1 MVRIA
6 SSSYSAV
13 ALITFLLP
21 TCYSFILS
29 PVRTSQRNVCLY
41 QDLDDLRNM
50 LESSWNVESMGQ
62 VPNTP
67 QSAAEEAASAIIGA
81 RNDGLGNICFVDL
94 LLPQYDIQQ
103 GPNLYDEVEAVDFC
117 RLLANCLRTRSVI
130 YVKDEKSLKTV
141 SKVLDARERE
151 RGEKMT
157 QQDQYEYVEVD
168 VEIDEDDEDRDNDD
182 GEDDD
187 DKAEGDMMMATQS
200 EVVIYDDF
208 SDFASADTDAF
219 FSLNSTSGQQFASK
233 LGDVASTNEPAE
245 GKEKRTKIIKKL
257 MKRKVEQP
265 EATTTLPPSLYRLA
279 SLFGDKMISSGAGMS
294 DSVVQAV
301 KAHGLPKA
309 EEETMILL
317 SANSDEEMLA
327 IRALVSKYADKK
339 KIVLVNCKLDPLPR
353 ELEDCHTVY
362 HLTPLIAT
370 TTIDPRNLF
379 SKPSKDGEQR
389 PPIKVVS
396 IRRYPGE
403 WEVYVDVDGS
413 GFILAERASANK
425 FTKQGPSFD
434 WIGGAVKS
442 FLS

>member
-1 MVRIA
+1 MP
-6 SSSYSAV
+6 AV
-13 ALITFLLP
+13 ALVTFLLP
-21 TCYSFILS
+21 TCCPFILS
-29 PVRTSQRNVCLY
+29 SERMSQRNVCLY

-94 LLPQYDIQQ
+94 LLPQYDVLQ

-117 RLLANCLRTRSVI
+117 RLLASCLRTRSVI
-130 YVKDEKSLKTV
+130 YVKDDKSLKTV
-141 SKVLDARERE
+141 SKVMDARERDRREE
-151 RGEKMT
+151 RT
-157 QQDQYEYVEVD
+157 QEDQYEYVEVD
-168 VEIDEDDEDRDNDD
+168 VEIDEDDEDWDKHDS
-182 GEDDD
+182 DDD
-187 DKAEGDMMMATQS
+187 DVASDRGIPMMTQS
-200 EVVIYDDF
+200 EVVIFDDF

-219 FSLNSTSGQQFASK
+219 FSLNLTSRQQFASQW
-233 LGDVASTNEPAE
+233 GDVASTNEPAE
-245 GKEKRTKIIKKL
+245 GEVKRTKIIKKL
-257 MKRKVEQP
+257 MKRKVEKT
-265 EATTTLPPSLYRLA
+265 EATRTLPPPLYRLA
-279 SLFGDKMISSGAGMS
+279 SLFGDERISSGVGMS
-294 DSVVQAV
+294 DSVVKAV

-317 SANSDEEMLA
+317 SANSEEEMLA
-327 IRALVSKYADKK
+327 IRALASKYADKK

-379 SKPSKDGEQR
+379 SKPSQDGEQR
-389 PPIKVVS
+389 LPIKVVS

-403 WEVYVDVDGS
+403 WEVYVDADGS
-413 GFILAERASANK
+413 GFVLAERASANK
-425 FTKQGPSFD
+425 FMKKGPTFD
-434 WIGGAVKS
+434 WIGGVVKS

>member
-1 MVRIA
+1 MR
-6 SSSYSAV
+6 
-13 ALITFLLP
+13 
-21 TCYSFILS
+21 
-29 PVRTSQRNVCLY
+29 QRNVCLY
-41 QDLDDLRNM
+41 QDLDDMRNM

-117 RLLANCLRTRSVI
+117 RLLANCLQTRSVI

-141 SKVLDARERE
+141 SKVMDARERDRQE
-151 RGEKMT
+151 T
-157 QQDQYEYVEVD
+157 QNQQDQYEYVELD
-168 VEIDEDDEDRDNDD
+168 VEIDEEDEDWDKHIDEDENDESD
-182 GEDDD
+182 RFTPMMGEND
-187 DKAEGDMMMATQS
+187 
-200 EVVIYDDF
+200 VVLFDDF
-208 SDFASADTDAF
+208 STLASSDVDTF
-219 FSLNSTSGQQFASK
+219 FPLNSSTISESTDPAVFRQQLASK
-233 LGDVASTNEPAE
+233 WDDISRTDEGAE
-245 GKEKRTKIIKKL
+245 KKQKRKKIIKKL
-257 MKRKVEQP
+257 VKRKVEQL
-265 EATTTLPPSLYRLA
+265 EAIGTLQCPTYRLA
-279 SLFGDKMISSGAGMS
+279 SLFGDKRIPSGDRMT

-301 KAHGLPKA
+301 KTHGLPMT
-309 EEETMILL
+309 EEETMIML
-317 SANSDEEMLA
+317 SANSEEEMLA
-327 IRALVSKYADKK
+327 IRALVAKYAAKK

-362 HLTPLIAT
+362 HLTPLVAT
-370 TTIDPRNLF
+370 TAIDPRNLF
-379 SKPSKDGEQR
+379 SKPRQEGEER

-413 GFILAERASANK
+413 GFVLAERASANK
-425 FTKQGPSFD
+425 FTKKGPSFD
-434 WIGGAVKS
+434 WIGGAIKS